1 MRSTER
7 YSLSVDIHH
16 GSWRVTGHAHAVE
29 TLSRSIESPAH
40 SYLIVGP
47 DHIGKRTLA
56 TEFAKALNCEAATP
70 RQRPCQH
77 CLTCRLIEVDGHP
90 DVSRIDPAEDK
101 DRILIEQVRVLR
113 ESISLLPSQAAWR
126 VVIIRADLTDGASD
140 ALLKT
145 LEEPSSQVVL
155 LLTAREVEAVSETI
169 ASRCR
174 TIMLGLVDTETIVA
188 DLEQTGVKPA
198 AARDLANLSYGA
210 IGWAKA
216 AVLDPDLGTRRAEL
230 RTSLAAWSSKSLVER
245 LSAAET
251 LTTASSRSDTKR
263 EQILEQLEI
272 LLTWWRDV
280 LLTVC
285 GQADLILNSGS
296 RPEIEDFA
304 ANVTISQAEN
314 VLRSIALAAARID
327 QNVDP
332 RLTLESLAM
341 ALGNGSIRGMR

>member
-1 MRSTER
+1 
-7 YSLSVDIHH
+7 LSVDVPA
-16 GSWRVTGHAHAVE
+16 GTWRVTGHDHAVE
-29 TLSRSIESPAH
+29 VLARSIESPAH
-40 SYLIVGP
+40 SYLIAGP
-47 DHIGKRTLA
+47 DHVGKRTLA

-70 RQRPCQH
+70 LQRPCQH

-90 DVSRIDPAEDK
+90 DVSRIDPPEDK

-126 VVIIRADLTDGASD
+126 VVIIQADLTEGASD

-145 LEEPSSQVVL
+145 LEEPSTQVVL
-155 LLTAREVEAVSETI
+155 LVTARDVEAVSETI

-174 TIMLGLVDTETIVA
+174 TILLGLVDTEAIVA
-188 DLEQTGVKPA
+188 DLEQSGVAPA

-216 AVLDPDLGTRRAEL
+216 AAVDPDLATRRAEL
-230 RTSLAAWSSKSLVER
+230 RASLAAWSSRSLIDR
-245 LSAAET
+245 LSAAEM
-251 LTTASSRSDTKR
+251 LATASSRSDTKR
-263 EQILEQLEI
+263 EVILEELEI

-280 LLTVC
+280 LLAVC
-285 GQADLILNSGS
+285 GQPGLILNRGS

-304 ANVTISQAEN
+304 ANVTISHAQN
-314 VLRSIALAAARID
+314 VLRSIALASERID

-341 ALGNGSIRGMR
+341 ALGAGTTNDTVYSMRGV